1 MQPAQIQTCIFL
13 RFCSRYIF
21 YFSSWNLL
29 KKTLIEILLFVD
41 KQSAENQV
49 FCIWA
54 NVFYTAEIRI
64 GYSSNTEEE
73 RRSSTTIVYPII
85 LHSSTI
91 QFSASIAFLV
101 HFNCIFCKIWGNWEA
116 STLFFGKVKAGHK
129 TAVEMGRNVLFISTN
144 AFLQLTIPKV
154 HILFKKSLSSMNF
167 EKKKSRVTYFL

>member
-13 RFCSRYIF
+13 RFCSRYIS
-21 YFSSWNLL
+21 YFSSWNVL

-91 QFSASIAFLV
+91 LPTFSGTFQWYLFSRNMSKAF
-101 HFNCIFCKIWGNWEA
+101 A
-116 STLFFGKVKAGHK
+116 RSTLFFGKVKAGHK
-129 TAVEMGRNVLFISTN
+129 TAEKMGKTRRNVLFISTN
-144 AFLQLTIPKV
+144 AFCKE
-154 HILFKKSLSSMNF
+154 KGEGSSG
-167 EKKKSRVTYFL
+167 S

>member
-13 RFCSRYIF
+13 RFCSQYIF
-21 YFSSWNLL
+21 YFSSSNVL

-101 HFNCIFCKIWGNWEA
+101 HFNCIFAKYEGIEKRALC
-116 STLFFGKVKAGHK
+116 
-129 TAVEMGRNVLFISTN
+129 
-144 AFLQLTIPKV
+144 FLARSKQVIKQL
-154 HILFKKSLSSMNF
+154 
-167 EKKKSRVTYFL
+167 

>member
-1 MQPAQIQTCIFL
+1 M
-13 RFCSRYIF
+13 
-21 YFSSWNLL
+21 
-29 KKTLIEILLFVD
+29 D

-101 HFNCIFCKIWGNWEA
+101 HFNCIFAKYEGIEKRALC
-116 STLFFGKVKAGHK
+116 
-129 TAVEMGRNVLFISTN
+129 
-144 AFLQLTIPKV
+144 FLARSKQVIKQL
-154 HILFKKSLSSMNF
+154 
-167 EKKKSRVTYFL
+167 